1 MFDYNLC
8 LIVFAKVFP
17 ILVKKVLKRDDIDCE
32 FLVSTPSDMIDVGA
46 EECVLHDVNSLRVFQ
61 RPEGLFLFSFIKDS

>member
-1 MFDYNLC
+1 MFDDNIF

-46 EECVLHDVNSLRVFQ
+46 EECVLCDVN
-61 RPEGLFLFSFIKDS
+61 

>member
-1 MFDYNLC
+1 MFDDNLC

-32 FLVSTPSDMIDVGA
+32 FLVST
-46 EECVLHDVNSLRVFQ
+46 
-61 RPEGLFLFSFIKDS
+61 LFLLSRTRNIWICIHVLGTDQTDIV